1 MTREEFERAVELELP
16 SLDHDARAS
25 LARWRVSPQ
34 QVHRIL
40 RHGSGERDSVWV
52 LARAGAQVLFW
63 DDTGNEW
70 GTAML
75 DMDGIMREWGSWGDR
90 LGRAL
95 RQFPGR

>member
-1 MTREEFERAVELELP
+1 MTREEFERAVDGELS

-34 QVHRIL
+34 QVHRIFP
-40 RHGSGERDSVWV
+40 HGSGERDPVWV
-52 LARAGAQVLFW
+52 LARAGAEVLFY
-63 DDTGNEW
+63 DDTEDEW

-75 DMDGIMREWGSWGDR
+75 DADGVMRDWGTWGDR

>member
-1 MTREEFERAVELELP
+1 MTREEFERQVEGELS

-40 RHGSGERDSVWV
+40 RHGSGARDPVWV
-52 LARAGAQVLFW
+52 LARAGAQVLFY
-63 DDTGNEW
+63 DDTEEEW

-75 DMDGIMREWGSWGDR
+75 DADGVMRDWGTWGDR
-90 LGRAL
+90 LGHAL
-95 RQFPGR
+95 RQFPAR